1 MLHKKH
7 LLFIKIL
14 IYSTLSIISACQL
27 FDFRSDDTL
36 LAKAYNSRLYLEDI
50 QDMIPK
56 GFNPADSAAYIRQY
70 VDNWLVNQVFLF
82 HANQILTVEQKAI
95 EQRVKDYQNA
105 LIMHK
110 YESYLV
116 REEMDTVIT
125 QNQLQHYYENNKAY
139 FTLKDHIVNVT
150 YVKLPLA
157 SNQANQIR
165 SRYRSN
171 SPEVLD
177 ELEEICLYHA
187 ATYYIGKE
195 NWMLFRDITNDMPLN
210 INDPASFLRNN
221 KHTEITDDYFRYFL
235 YIHDYKLSGDIS
247 PLQFERDNIKRFIL
261 NHRKKQF
268 VQQMRQD
275 LFKQAIEA
283 NRIEI
288 YF

>member
-1 MLHKKH
+1 MFHNKYPT
-7 LLFIKIL
+7 FIKI
-14 IYSTLSIISACQL
+14 IMISTLSMFSACQL
-27 FDFRSDDTL
+27 FDFRSDHTL
-36 LAKAYNSRLYLEDI
+36 LAKAYNSRLYLEDM
-50 QDMIPK
+50 QDLIPK
-56 GFNPADSAAYIRQY
+56 GLNPADSTAFIRQY
-70 VDNWLVNQVFLF
+70 VDTWTMNQVFLF
-82 HANQILTVEQKAI
+82 HATQVLNIEQTAI

-105 LIMHK
+105 LVMHK

-125 QNQLQHYYENNKAY
+125 QDQLENYYEKNKAY
-139 FTLKDHIVNVT
+139 FTLKDHIVHVN

-165 SRYRSN
+165 ARYRSN
-171 SPEVLD
+171 KPEILD

-195 NWMLFRDITNDMPLN
+195 NWMLLSDITKDMPLN
-210 INDPASFLRNN
+210 INDPATFLSNN
-221 KHTEITDDYFRYFL
+221 KFAEITDDYFRYFL
-235 YIHDYKLSGDIS
+235 YIHDYKLSGDQS
-247 PLQFERDNIKRFIL
+247 PLQFERNNVKRFIL

-268 VQQMRQD
+268 VQKMRQD
-275 LFKQAIEA
+275 LFNQAIEA